1 MKIMTRLSLNC
12 SPLDKLIGG
21 GLEPQIITEIYGEAG
36 TGKTN
41 ICLQAARECA
51 HYGNKVAYIDCEGV
65 SIERLEQICK
75 DYEKEQILSKI
86 LFFSPTS
93 SEDQETMI
101 RNSLKIKNL
110 KLIIID
116 TLNMFYRLNLEED
129 KEGSLRSFSRQVA
142 FLQKAAREKNL
153 YIIVTEQVYTDKNG
167 EIKPFTSRDVEH
179 LVKTIIRLEKTGI
192 GARIATIMKHR
203 SQAEGKKESFNIT
216 QTGLK

>member
-1 MKIMTRLSLNC
+1 MTRLAIKC
-12 SPLDKLIGG
+12 SSLDKIIGG
-21 GLEPQIITEIYGEAG
+21 GLEPKIITEIYGEAG

-51 HYGNKVAYIDCEGV
+51 HHGKKIAYIDCEGV
-65 SIERLEQICK
+65 SIERLEQICT
-75 DYEKEQILSKI
+75 DYEKEKILTRI

-101 RNSLKIKNL
+101 KNTLKIKNL

-116 TLNMFYRLNLEED
+116 TLNMFYRLNLEDD
-129 KEGSLRSFSRQVA
+129 KENSLRSFSRQVA

-153 YIIVTEQVYTDKNG
+153 YILSTEQVYTDKNG

-179 LVKTIIRLEKTGI
+179 LVKIIIKLEKTGI
-192 GARIATIMKHR
+192 GTRIATIMKHR
-203 SQAEGKKESFNIT
+203 SQPEGKKASFTIT
-216 QTGLK
+216 QTGLQ